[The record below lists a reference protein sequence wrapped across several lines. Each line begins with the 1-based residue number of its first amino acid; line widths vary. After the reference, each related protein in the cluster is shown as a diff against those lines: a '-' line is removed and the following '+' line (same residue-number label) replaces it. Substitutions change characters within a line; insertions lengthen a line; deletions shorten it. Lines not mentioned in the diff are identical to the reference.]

1 MQSMSNTL
9 QRAQAFDAS
18 GVNREARTI
27 ALALSSE
34 APYERHFGIEVL
46 AHTPGA
52 IDLSRLADGRHP
64 LLINH
69 DWQAQ
74 AGVIT
79 DVQIGEGGV
88 LRGLAKVSRNAIG
101 EELLNDAEDGIRT
114 LASIGYEIQD
124 VEITERDANGQT
136 LQVRSLTGEQFALEM
151 RALHGELWN
160 RAGSPAQ
167 RAKGSGEPPLVR
179 VTRWTP
185 FEGSIV
191 SIPADPS
198 VGIGR
203 SAAPTTAPEPTP
215 KPQAP
220 QEPTMQVEAPA
231 LNLSAEVAAATK
243 AERARANEITAIGEQ
258 HARFKGPELA
268 RAAIE
273 SGESVDA
280 FRQKL
285 ANAITAGQ
293 TQAVAEVGLSQGEA
307 RQFSVMRA
315 IRAMVDR
322 DWSGARFEKEVSDAI
337 CKRAGIAAPL
347 NGGFYIPMEV
357 QKRDLTVAS
366 PTGGGH
372 LVATDLRPQNF
383 IDLLRARAVVAQ
395 LGATMLPGLV
405 GNVTI
410 PKLTGAATA
419 YWLANEATAI
429 TESQQTFGQL
439 ALSPK
444 SVGAYTELSRN
455 LMMQST
461 PAADTIV
468 MGDFAKVM
476 ALAIDLAALEG
487 TGAGGQPTGISG
499 TAGIGSVTGTS
510 FALATAIEFQ
520 TDLASGNALTGG
532 CAYLTTPAVAGL
544 LSTRAR
550 IASTDSIT
558 LWRGNVLEGQ
568 VEGYRAHTTTQLT
581 AGSMIFGDFSQVVI
595 GEWGMLELAM
605 NPYANFQAAI
615 TGIRAIQ
622 SVDVGVRQAAAFS
635 RAVSIT

>member
-1 MQSMSNTL
+1 MQSMSTTL
-9 QRAQAFDAS
+9 QRAQTFDAS
-18 GVNREARTI
+18 GVDRQARTI
-27 ALALSSE
+27 TLALSSE
-34 APYERHFGIEVL
+34 APYERYFGIEVL
-46 AHTPGA
+46 SHEAGA

-69 DWQAQ
+69 DWERQ
-74 AGVIT
+74 AGVLT
-79 DVQIGEGGV
+79 AVEIGQGGV
-88 LRGLAKVSRNAIG
+88 LRGVAKVSRNAIG

-179 VTRWTP
+179 VTRWQP

-203 SAAPTTAPEPTP
+203 SATP
-215 KPQAP
+215 PQAP
-220 QEPTMQVEAPA
+220 AAEPTIPQERPTMTIEAPA
-231 LNLSAEVAAATK
+231 LNASADVAAATQ
-243 AERARANEITAIGEQ
+243 AERARSREITAIGEQ
-258 HARFKGPELA
+258 HARFNGPALA

-273 SGESVDA
+273 SGESLEA

-285 ANAITAGQ
+285 ANAITSAQ
-293 TQAVAEVGLSQGEA
+293 TQPVADLGMSRADAQ
-307 RQFSVMRA
+307 RFSVMKA

-322 DWSGARFEKEVSDAI
+322 DWRGAEFEKEASDAI
-337 CKRAGIAAPL
+337 CKRAGITSPL
-347 NGGFYIPMEV
+347 NGGFYIPQDV
-357 QKRDLTVAS
+357 QKRDLTVAA
-366 PTGGGH
+366 PTGGGN
-372 LVATDLRPQNF
+372 LVGTELRPQNF

-410 PKLTGAATA
+410 PKLTGAATG

-429 TESQQTFGQL
+429 TESQQTVGQL
-439 ALSPK
+439 ALTPK
-444 SVGAYTELSRN
+444 SVGAYTEISRL

-461 PAADTIV
+461 PAADFLV
-468 MGDFAKVM
+468 MNDLSKVI

-487 TGAGGQPTGISG
+487 SGAAGQPTGISL
-499 TAGIGSVTGTS
+499 TAGIGSVTGTAFS
-510 FALATAIEFQ
+510 LASAIEFQ
-520 TDLASGNALTGG
+520 TDVASGNALTTG
-532 CAYLTTPAVAGL
+532 CAYLTTPTVAGL
-544 LSTRAR
+544 LSGRAR
-550 IASTDSIT
+550 IANTDSLT

-568 VEGYRAHTTTQLT
+568 VEGYRAATTTQLT
-581 AGSMIFGDFSQVVI
+581 AGSMVFGDFSQVVI
-595 GEWGMLELAM
+595 GEWGMLEMAL

-615 TGIRAIQ
+615 SGIRAIQ
-622 SVDVGVRQAAAFS
+622 TVDVGIRQAAAFS